1 MQPNKHIYFSGIG
14 GSGLFPLALMA
25 HQCGY
30 RISGSDVEINE
41 NTKQL
46 AALGI
51 DIAYH
56 QDGVFMQGVHEHTPI
71 DWLVVSS
78 AIPPDSP
85 EISYASKQGIRVS
98 KRDGLIG
105 EIIAKNNLKMVAVA
119 GTHGKTSTTSMM
131 IWTLDQLGA
140 SPSYIVGGLPAFG
153 PAGAYETSS
162 DLFVYEADE
171 FDRNF
176 LNFKPYLSIITTMD
190 YDHPDTY
197 LNEDEYYQAFAEFIS
212 NSAAVFT
219 WEDIYK
225 NISELVGSADKQED
239 IHTIKDDQSET
250 KQLLDSIDLLGAHN
264 RRNGLL
270 VLEAV
275 KSLLPDVSEE
285 DIIKAINSFPG
296 VARRLEKIAEN
307 IYSDYAHH
315 PTEIAATLQAL
326 GEKFD
331 KISVVYQPHQNIR
344 QHQVRGMYKEAFIG
358 TSQLYWLPTYLSRED
373 PNLPV
378 IEAQELLSEV
388 DDNTLKSYKA
398 VVDMDDE
405 LVASLKKDLD
415 DGYVVVF
422 MGAGSIDAWAKH
434 QFALA

>member
-14 GSGLFPLALMA
+14 GSGLYPLALMA

-85 EISYASKQGIRVS
+85 EIAYANKQGIRVS

-131 IWTLDQLGA
+131 VWVLDQLGA

-153 PAGAYETSS
+153 PAGVYQASS
-162 DLFVYEADE
+162 NLFVYEADE

-176 LNFKPYLSIITTMD
+176 LNFKPYLSIITTID

-225 NISELVGSADKQED
+225 AVSMHIVETAELKDNQESSQED
-239 IHTIKDDQSET
+239 IHAIKDNQPKS
-250 KQLLDSIDLLGAHN
+250 KQLLGKIDLLGEHN
-264 RRNGLL
+264 RRNSLL

-275 KSLLPDVSEE
+275 TSL
-285 DIIKAINSFPG
+285 
-296 VARRLEKIAEN
+296 
-307 IYSDYAHH
+307 
-315 PTEIAATLQAL
+315 
-326 GEKFD
+326 
-331 KISVVYQPHQNIR
+331 
-344 QHQVRGMYKEAFIG
+344 
-358 TSQLYWLPTYLSRED
+358 
-373 PNLPV
+373 
-378 IEAQELLSEV
+378 
-388 DDNTLKSYKA
+388 
-398 VVDMDDE
+398 
-405 LVASLKKDLD
+405 
-415 DGYVVVF
+415 
-422 MGAGSIDAWAKH
+422 
-434 QFALA
+434 